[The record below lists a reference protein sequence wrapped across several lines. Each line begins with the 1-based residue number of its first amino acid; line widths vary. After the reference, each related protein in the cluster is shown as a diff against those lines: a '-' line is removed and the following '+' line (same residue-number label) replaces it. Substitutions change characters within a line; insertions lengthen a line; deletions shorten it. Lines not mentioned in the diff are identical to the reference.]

1 MQRATVSLL
10 ANSVNIS
17 QNTITKKA
25 CADAGHIEKS
35 DRNFWNS
42 TVISDSSRESNVMLA
57 LAFKWGVNYCSR

>member
-10 ANSVNIS
+10 ANSDIL

-25 CADAGHIEKS
+25 CADTGHIEKS

-57 LAFKWGVNYCSR
+57 LAFK